1 MLKCTFWESGS
12 LKDLVPLFSYM
23 HPSPQGFPIFFHDLF
38 MPNKRSLSISPLNEA
53 DVSEA
58 IKLAWEDR
66 TAFETI
72 QERLGLSETE
82 LISLMRKELTPS
94 SFKMWRMRMRGR
106 KTKHRF
112 LRVPEMKFDDVLIAN
127 HRRANC

>member
-1 MLKCTFWESGS
+1 
-12 LKDLVPLFSYM
+12 M
-23 HPSPQGFPIFFHDLF
+23 HLLGKWFFERSRASFFIHASFTPRLPHFFDDLF

-72 QERLGLSETE
+72 QERLGISETE

-94 SFKMWRMRMRGR
+94 SFKMWRMRVRGR

-112 LRVPEMKFDDVLIAN
+112 LRAAEMKFDDVLIAN

>member
-1 MLKCTFWESGS
+1 MHLSRIWFFARSCAPFFHPCVLDPKVPQFFD
-12 LKDLVPLFSYM
+12 DLV
-23 HPSPQGFPIFFHDLF
+23 
-38 MPNKRSLSISPLNEA
+38 MPNKRSLSSSPLNEA
-53 DVSEA
+53 DLSEA

-72 QERLGLSETE
+72 QERLGISETE
-82 LISLMRKELTPS
+82 LVRLMRKELTPS

-112 LRVPEMKFDDVLIAN
+112 LRVPEMKFDDLLIAN